1 MSHNNSAQSN
11 LPQHN
16 CTSSVL
22 FLATPGKVCGL
33 KWENRLLPKIP
44 WQALPGFYTFFVRP
58 FITGSRWSRAKGRGN
73 LHQRC
78 YCQTDRWGR
87 NYHNHIYQQC
97 GVEPTCF
104 MLHFDSLSSGLFP
117 FFPTETTN
125 PDFLISSFAIHKQLG
140 IGREWSQ
147 EVQNVTQ
154 TELRYSYRFICNDNY
169 YGDTCSKICTPR
181 DDRFGHYTCKSDGQ
195 IACLPGWK
203 GEYCQERKQEYKTPC
218 GHLMLF
224 VGLKGARQSRF

>member
-1 MSHNNSAQSN
+1 M
-11 LPQHN
+11 
-16 CTSSVL
+16 
-22 FLATPGKVCGL
+22 CGF

-58 FITGSRWSRAKGRGN
+58 FITGSQWSRAKGRGN

-78 YCQTDRWGR
+78 YCQTNNWER
-87 NYHNHIYQQC
+87 NHHSHIYQQC
-97 GVEPTCF
+97 GVDPTYF
-104 MLHFDSLSSGLFP
+104 MWHFHSMSSGLF
-117 FFPTETTN
+117 FLFPTETTN

-147 EVQNVTQ
+147 EVQNMTQ
-154 TELRYSYRFICNDNY
+154 AELRYSYRFICNDNY

-203 GEYCQERKQEYKTPC
+203 GEYCEERKQEYKTPC

-224 VGLKGARQSRF
+224 VGLKGTRQSRL

>member
-1 MSHNNSAQSN
+1 MVTCKRKRKFTPMVLLSNKSPRKKSSQSHLSAVQSCPD
-11 LPQHN
+11 LLYAK
-16 CTSSVL
+16 SSPWPSSL
-22 FLATPGKVCGL
+22 FSA
-33 KWENRLLPKIP
+33 
-44 WQALPGFYTFFVRP
+44 
-58 FITGSRWSRAKGRGN
+58 
-73 LHQRC
+73 
-78 YCQTDRWGR
+78 
-87 NYHNHIYQQC
+87 
-97 GVEPTCF
+97 
-104 MLHFDSLSSGLFP
+104 
-117 FFPTETTN
+117 ETTN

-154 TELRYSYRFICNDNY
+154 AELRYSYRFICNDNY

-224 VGLKGARQSRF
+224 VGFVRGRGRAGSGTRGGQTF